1 MMKLDKQQLKGFIKD
16 KRILIT
22 GAAGSI
28 GSELVRQLCLFNP
41 ESITFFDRNETAVFY
56 LEKELNKE
64 FPNVKIIP
72 RLGSICDEQRAAV
85 IFSECMPHIVY
96 HVAANKHVPLSEEN
110 PSEAIYNNIYGTSV
124 ILNASILHN
133 VEVFTFVSTD
143 KAVNPSSIMGMT
155 KRVAEILIQC
165 MYNFTKT
172 KCITVRFGN
181 VFGSSGS
188 VVQIFKSQLQKDKSL
203 TITHPDMERYFIS
216 AQDATKLLIQS
227 SMFGKTGDLFMLDM
241 GNPIKIKDLA
251 KDIIISEGY
260 NLDEISIKYTGIRP
274 GEKLQEDLMLDS
286 EISEDTEVP
295 QIKKII
301 NDKSYS
307 NKTLDSINYLI
318 DLSKDK
324 TAHDLKNELKRI
336 I

>member
-1 MMKLDKQQLKGFIKD
+1 
-16 KRILIT
+16 
-22 GAAGSI
+22 
-28 GSELVRQLCLFNP
+28 
-41 ESITFFDRNETAVFY
+41 
-56 LEKELNKE
+56 
-64 FPNVKIIP
+64 
-72 RLGSICDEQRAAV
+72 
-85 IFSECMPHIVY
+85 
-96 HVAANKHVPLSEEN
+96 
-110 PSEAIYNNIYGTSV
+110 
-124 ILNASILHN
+124 
-133 VEVFTFVSTD
+133 
-143 KAVNPSSIMGMT
+143 
-155 KRVAEILIQC
+155 
-165 MYNFTKT
+165 
-172 KCITVRFGN
+172 
-181 VFGSSGS
+181 
-188 VVQIFKSQLQKDKSL
+188 
-203 TITHPDMERYFIS
+203 MERYFIS